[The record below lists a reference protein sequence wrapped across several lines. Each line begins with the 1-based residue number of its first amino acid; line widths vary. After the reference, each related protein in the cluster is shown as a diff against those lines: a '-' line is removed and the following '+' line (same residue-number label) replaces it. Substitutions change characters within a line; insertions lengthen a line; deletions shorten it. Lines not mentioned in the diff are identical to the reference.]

1 MATTAPTDLGSKT
14 ESQVG
19 STIALSMEETTFG
32 VDEKKLVRKLD
43 LHIVPLIMLLY
54 TFSFLDRVNIGNAR
68 LYNLEGDLGL
78 VGNQFQIAVSILF
91 VTYLL
96 FEVPSNLVLKPF
108 TPSRWIAFIAT
119 SWGIVATLTGLV
131 QSFGALVAV
140 RLILGA
146 LEAGLF
152 PGLNVY
158 LTFFY
163 TKQELALRVGYL
175 FVSAAIAG
183 SIGGLLA
190 YGIGQMDGVQGMS
203 GWRWIMILEGLPSIV
218 LGIATFFLL
227 PNDPDSAYFLN
238 ENEKKL
244 MVARFRRYYGDT
256 ESAQK
261 FSKKDMIGAFMDWKV
276 YMFCIGQ
283 FGVDTMLYG
292 FSTFLPTI
300 INGLGKW
307 STAEVQLLTI
317 PCYFLGAVTYMST
330 AYLSDRLQK
339 RGIFCVVF
347 GTVSVIGYGI
357 LLSDSSAGVYYFGCF
372 TIAAGLYVVVGLPLA
387 WLPTNLPRYGK
398 RTTANGLQLTTGNA
412 SGIMAPFIFLSAEGP
427 RYTKGNAI
435 SLSMVAM
442 GTGVYGFMWF
452 WYSRENKRRDFAE
465 ANTADEGSTPAEL
478 AELGDDS
485 PLYR

>member
-1 MATTAPTDLGSKT
+1 
-14 ESQVG
+14 
-19 STIALSMEETTFG
+19 MEETTFG
-32 VDEKKLVRKLD
+32 VDEEKLVRKLD

-218 LGIATFFLL
+218 LGVATFFLL

-256 ESAQK
+256 ESAQQ
-261 FSKKDMIGAFMDWKV
+261 FSKKDMIGAFTDWKV

-307 STAEVQLLTI
+307 TTAEVQLLTI

-339 RGIFCVVF
+339 RGIFCVIF

-398 RTTANGLQLTTGNA
+398 RTTANGMQLTTGNA

-427 RYTKGNAI
+427 RYTKGNAV

-442 GTGVYGFMWF
+442 GTAIYGFMWF
-452 WYSRENKRRDFAE
+452 WYSRENKRRDLAE
-465 ANTADEGSTPAEL
+465 ANTADDGSTPAEL
-478 AELGDDS
+478 TELGDDS
-485 PLYR
+485 PLYRYTC